1 MGCNSMIYLIHNFF
15 FKKKIEKEKLFNEFV
30 NIEWALMG
38 SRLILYGHP

>member
-1 MGCNSMIYLIHNFF
+1 MIYLIHNFF
-15 FKKKIEKEKLFNEFV
+15 FKKKIEKEKVLNELV

>member
-1 MGCNSMIYLIHNFF
+1 MIYLIHNFF
-15 FKKKIEKEKLFNEFV
+15 LKKKIEKEKVLNELV